1 VIRIERYCD
10 NQAAMW
16 DRFVA
21 ESKNGTFLIQRSY
34 MDYHCDRFQDH
45 SLLIYHGDE
54 LAALLPANVREQAV
68 YSHQGLTYGGFIM
81 SNAMGAPLMLDI
93 FGAVAAYARRQGWLA
108 VHYKPIPHIYH
119 RTPAEED
126 LYALFRAGGTLV
138 RCDVTSAISR
148 RFPLGYS
155 GRRRRGIKKA
165 LKAGVQF
172 ERSEDYESFFRLV
185 TEILETKYHVRPT
198 HTAAEMALLAGRF
211 PNQIALWVAGGG
223 GEEMLAG
230 VIMYASTQVAH
241 AQYIATS
248 PQGRHCGAL
257 DALFDYLIGTVYAAT
272 PVFDFGISTEQQGKV
287 LNAGLVSQKEEFGA
301 RSIVHQTWIW
311 YL

>member
-10 NQAAMW
+10 SQAAMW

-34 MDYHCDRFQDH
+34 MDYHSDRFQDH
-45 SLLIYHGDE
+45 SLFVYHGDE
-54 LAALLPANVREQAV
+54 LAAVLPANVREQV
-68 YSHQGLTYGGFIM
+68 LHSHQGLTYGGFIA
-81 SNAMGAPLMLDI
+81 SNAMRAPLMLDI
-93 FGAVAAYARRQGWLA
+93 FDAFAAHARSRGWLA

-119 RTPAEED
+119 RAPAEED
-126 LYALFRAGGTLV
+126 LYALFRAGATLV
-138 RCDVTSAISR
+138 RSDVTSAISR

-155 GRRRRGIKKA
+155 RRRQRGIIKA
-165 LKAGVQF
+165 QKAGVRF
-172 ERSEDYESFFRLV
+172 ERSEDYECFFQLV
-185 TEILETKYHVRPT
+185 TEILKTKYQVQPT
-198 HTAAEMALLAGRF
+198 HTATEMALLAGRF
-211 PNQIALWVAGGG
+211 PDQIALWVARGGKD
-223 GEEMLAG
+223 EMLAG
-230 VIMYASTQVAH
+230 AIMYATSQVSH

-301 RSIVHQTWIW
+301 RSIVHQTWAW